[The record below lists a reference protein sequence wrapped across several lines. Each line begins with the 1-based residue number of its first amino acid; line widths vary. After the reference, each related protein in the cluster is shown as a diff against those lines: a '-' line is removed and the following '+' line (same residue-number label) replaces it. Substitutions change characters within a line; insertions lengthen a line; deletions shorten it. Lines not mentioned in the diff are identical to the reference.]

1 MKDGTKNKTRKGQR
15 QIVSVSLTLPV
26 SEALEKLELQFNINR
41 SGFINDAIAEKL
53 NNLGV
58 KVGEV

>member
-15 QIVSVSLTLPV
+15 QIASVSLTLPV

-58 KVGEV
+58 KVGEA

>member
-1 MKDGTKNKTRKGQR
+1 MTDGTKAKTRKGQR

-58 KVGEV
+58 KVGEA

>member
-1 MKDGTKNKTRKGQR
+1 MKDGTKTKTRKGQR

-58 KVGEV
+58 KVGEA

>member
-1 MKDGTKNKTRKGQR
+1 MTDGTKNKTRKGQR

-26 SEALEKLELQFNINR
+26 SEALERLELQYNINR

-58 KVGEV
+58 KVGEA

>member
-1 MKDGTKNKTRKGQR
+1 MKDGTKNTTRKGQR

-26 SEALEKLELQFNINR
+26 SEALERLELQFNINR

-58 KVGEV
+58 KVGEA

>member
-41 SGFINDAIAEKL
+41 SGCINDAIAEKL

-58 KVGEV
+58 KVGEA

>member
-41 SGFINDAIAEKL
+41 SGFINEAIAEKL

-58 KVGEV
+58 KVGEA

>member
-1 MKDGTKNKTRKGQR
+1 MKDGTKAKMRKGQR

>member
-15 QIVSVSLTLPV
+15 QIVSVSPTLPV

-58 KVGEV
+58 KVGEA

>member
-26 SEALEKLELQFNINR
+26 SEALERLELQFNINR

-58 KVGEV
+58 KVGEA

>member
-58 KVGEV
+58 KVGEA

>member
-26 SEALEKLELQFNINR
+26 SEALERLELQFKINR
-41 SGFINDAIAEKL
+41 SGFITDAIAEKL
-53 NNLGV
+53 NSLGV
-58 KVGEV
+58 KVGEA

>member
-26 SEALEKLELQFNINR
+26 SEALERLELQFKINR

-53 NNLGV
+53 NTLGV
-58 KVGEV
+58 KVGEA

>member
-1 MKDGTKNKTRKGQR
+1 MTDGTKNKTRKGQR

-58 KVGEV
+58 KVGEA

>member
-26 SEALEKLELQFNINR
+26 SEALEKLELEFNINR

>member
-1 MKDGTKNKTRKGQR
+1 MKDGTKAKTRKGQR

-26 SEALEKLELQFNINR
+26 SEALERLELQFKINR

-53 NNLGV
+53 NSLGV
-58 KVGEV
+58 KVGEA

>member
-1 MKDGTKNKTRKGQR
+1 MKDGTKNKTRKGRR

-58 KVGEV
+58 KVGEA

>member
-26 SEALEKLELQFNINR
+26 SEALERLELQFKINR

-53 NNLGV
+53 NSLGV
-58 KVGEV
+58 KVGEA

>member
-41 SGFINDAIAEKL
+41 SGFINHAIAEKL

-58 KVGEV
+58 KVGEA